1 MNQQRI
7 KLTKKLLELHL
18 HYFFQIVFLKSAIEL
33 PQANQTN

>member
-7 KLTKKLLELHL
+7 KLTKKLLEL

-33 PQANQTN
+33 PKANQTN